1 MTWLVDLLQ
10 RITMSTAFHPLSGGN
25 TWFWREAERIEWS
38 NTKRL
43 SDNRWL
49 LSSGNFENVLRGP
62 SIHSLLSPRF
72 TFVELKL
79 RIHSLYTWKLG
90 VRKRNHWPKPSWT
103 CATRSNDT
111 FFFLIAFPL
120 FYSIENQSFTDQSEW
135 ETLRHSKGETRG
147 PYLHKAYNV
156 FGEKEDSNTCINLQ
170 SVQDSPCWDSS
181 MKCCESSGGKKK
193 SIFTQKYTHSV
204 YIATRALCHLH
215 RIPG

>member
-1 MTWLVDLLQ
+1 MAIKLWEFWKCPQ
-10 RITMSTAFHPLSGGN
+10 GPFHPQSIVAKVHI
-25 TWFWREAERIEWS
+25 WRTQAKDRQ
-38 NTKRL
+38 L
-43 SDNRWL
+43 
-49 LSSGNFENVLRGP
+49 
-62 SIHSLLSPRF
+62 IHLKIRCQEKKSLTQTILNMCYQKQR
-72 TFVELKL
+72 
-79 RIHSLYTWKLG
+79 H
-90 VRKRNHWPKPSWT
+90 
-103 CATRSNDT
+103 